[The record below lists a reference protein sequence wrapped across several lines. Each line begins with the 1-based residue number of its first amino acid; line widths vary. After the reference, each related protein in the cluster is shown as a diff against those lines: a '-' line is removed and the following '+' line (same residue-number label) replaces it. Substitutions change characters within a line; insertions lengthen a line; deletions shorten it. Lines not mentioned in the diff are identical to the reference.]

1 LPCIFVPRANAAC
14 LPDSTIM
21 GDVSDD
27 SFKRNVLRRLELLE
41 DCLGI
46 PPSTEQDGIL
56 GATAAPASIIDGQDA
71 RAEDSDEEHSPEFTA
86 LGALW
91 EAVAIL
97 AKSSPRSVPPSVWLK
112 RTVKQLWSSL
122 VACLICI
129 RALRIVMY
137 LAELT

>member
-1 LPCIFVPRANAAC
+1 MMGNA
-14 LPDSTIM
+14 
-21 GDVSDD
+21 GDD

-46 PPSTEQDGIL
+46 PPSTELAGVL
-56 GATAAPASIIDGQDA
+56 GTTAAGAAGAASVVNRHDV

-91 EAVAIL
+91 EAVGIL
-97 AKSSPRSVPPSVWLK
+97 AKSSPRSVPASVWSK

-122 VACLICI
+122 VACLV
-129 RALRIVMY
+129 RIPSVGIVTY
-137 LAELT
+137 LA